1 MFNDGAITLD
11 DDGKYRAVFDP
22 EESEQ
27 VKQKVALASKQR
39 LEQSQI
45 EKSANQ
51 RSAFDEE
58 DHDKM
63 DEDDFQ

>member
-27 VKQKVALASKQR
+27 VK
-39 LEQSQI
+39 
-45 EKSANQ
+45 
-51 RSAFDEE
+51 
-58 DHDKM
+58 
-63 DEDDFQ
+63 